1 LNCCFGIPT
10 EFTATSHQI
19 SKLFFRG
26 ISFILF
32 RQARQC
38 DDHSCF
44 LLCFRQSHE
53 RSFLPIWVLALIYL
67 PFGLS
72 HSHFQT
78 ITNHQQSSTTINSH
92 PFLQISHRF
101 SIPLTTTHQNFLSEL
116 IQVHSIWPIPLI
128 ARANRSRI
136 ASKDG
141 CPAQHQNQACQFHPR
156 T

>member
-1 LNCCFGIPT
+1 M

-19 SKLFFRG
+19 SKQFFRG

-53 RSFLPIWVLALIYL
+53 R
-67 PFGLS
+67 
-72 HSHFQT
+72 
-78 ITNHQQSSTTINSH
+78 
-92 PFLQISHRF
+92 PFLLYLGSGSHLSAFRTFTFFPPSNHHQPSTVIQFFQISHRF
-101 SIPLTTTHQNFLSEL
+101 IIPLTTAHQNFLSEL
-116 IQVHSIWPIPLI
+116 IQVHSIWLIPLI

-136 ASKDG
+136 ASKDSR
-141 CPAQHQNQACQFHPR
+141 PTQHHTQTCQFQLHPR
-156 T
+156 TRSSALSHHA